1 MEVVFTFAPRPA
13 AGTGVAPSA
22 AKLLI
27 LAKNVL
33 LFICRSSRF
42 VLMNSLMALW
52 GRIAKKIKS
61 RKKVGLAIRPVR
73 HKQDRG
79 EFSDRLQVHLVLCPP
94 TPWPSAYRAGLALAG
109 RPKRLGRVN
118 EFLMKTRRVMTRATE
133 SG

>member
-1 MEVVFTFAPRPA
+1 MEVVLTFAAYPL
-13 AGTGVAPSA
+13 AGTGVGVAPRA

-61 RKKVGLAIRPVR
+61 RKKVGLARFISCSVR
-73 HKQDRG
+73 RRRG
-79 EFSDRLQVHLVLCPP
+79 RRHTGLGWL
-94 TPWPSAYRAGLALAG
+94 WPAGPNAWAG
-109 RPKRLGRVN
+109 
-118 EFLMKTRRVMTRATE
+118 
-133 SG
+133 